1 MPTRMFRLE
10 LQAQPYLSV
19 SRTSIDWQAAVQSY
33 RGRGYLRVLRLTGAL
48 PRETGAR
55 PSILRRP
62 Y

>member
-1 MPTRMFRLE
+1 MFRLE

-19 SRTSIDWQAAVQSY
+19 SRTSIGRRRQYNPIGAGDTFEFSAA
-33 RGRGYLRVLRLTGAL
+33 RGAL

-55 PSILRRP
+55 LSILRRL